1 MRAVILALLLAIA
14 GQAQGDPPAGYVLKC
29 GGQWTASQN
38 GKDRPL
44 QSGTVVNPG
53 EQLHSNPANALLTL
67 VLYDG
72 TYLRCP
78 SSDKC
83 KQPIQ
88 IPARAKAQGTI
99 SAFLDRLQNR
109 RLPPVAFVT
118 SRAAG
123 APPPPLELH
132 EAVVATGGPRL
143 DLSAVLSATPST
155 PLSLSVEPLDAPR
168 ECAATLIQVSAGERS
183 VAGEEIPPRC
193 NGLYQ
198 VTAGGEAMQAAYPAT
213 VLFVDAS
220 QKPEAER
227 RLQEAVLATAQW
239 QAAGEDEKR
248 TFLRLSLGGIQRSLA
263 SPQ

>member
-1 MRAVILALLLAIA
+1 MRAAILAVLFAIA
-14 GQAQGDPPAGYVLKC
+14 GQAQSDPPAGYVLKC

-38 GKDRPL
+38 GKDRVL

-53 EQLHSNPANALLTL
+53 EQLHSNPPNALLTL

-88 IPARAKAQGTI
+88 IPARRKAQGTI
-99 SAFLDRLQNR
+99 SAFLDRLQNK

-123 APPPPLELH
+123 APPPPIQLH
-132 EAVVATGGPRL
+132 EAVVATGGPRI
-143 DLSAVLSATPST
+143 DLSTLLSAAPAAT
-155 PLSLSVEPLDAPR
+155 LSLSVEPLDAPR
-168 ECAATLIQVSAGERS
+168 DCPATLIQVPPGERS
-183 VAGEEIPPRC
+183 VARDEIPAKC

-198 VTAGGEAMQAAYPAT
+198 ITAGGEAMQGAYPAT
-213 VLFVDAS
+213 VLFVDAA
-220 QKPEAER
+220 QKPDAER
-227 RLQEAVLATAQW
+227 RLREAVQATERW

-248 TFLRLSLGGIQRSLA
+248 TFLRLSLGGIQHSLA
-263 SPQ
+263 GPR